1 MCLASLIIDV
11 GKDSR
16 WVAEGYARLIYH
28 TVSIWSLIRVVETW
42 RLGVHHGT
50 VGLIRK
56 RCLVT
61 DRFSRRLCGQDRGSW
76 IQLTL
81 LGICMII
88 CRLAL
93 AWQHRVTRM
102 MKTFAAN
109 DEWRWSSHVLL
120 SYSISESGLLR
131 RLKHRGGSFV
141 ELVLVKR
148 CGRLG
153 LVPQAISG
161 PIARIM
167 IIAEVTYMGA

>member
-1 MCLASLIIDV
+1 
-11 GKDSR
+11 
-16 WVAEGYARLIYH
+16 
-28 TVSIWSLIRVVETW
+28 
-42 RLGVHHGT
+42 
-50 VGLIRK
+50 
-56 RCLVT
+56 
-61 DRFSRRLCGQDRGSW
+61 
-76 IQLTL
+76 
-81 LGICMII
+81 
-88 CRLAL
+88 
-93 AWQHRVTRM
+93 M

-120 SYSISESGLLR
+120 SYSISERGLLR